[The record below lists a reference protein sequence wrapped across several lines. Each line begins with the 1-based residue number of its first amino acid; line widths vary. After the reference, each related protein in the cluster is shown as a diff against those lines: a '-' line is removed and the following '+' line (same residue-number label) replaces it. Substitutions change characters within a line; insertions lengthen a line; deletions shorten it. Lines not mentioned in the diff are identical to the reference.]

1 MVTSAMRRQAA
12 LDAIAAV
19 LVGAVA
25 GDVETELVD
34 FKLEDSRWDHRAAA
48 PREIGPQSD
57 AAAIALAREAA
68 CLANNPT
75 KGGVLVVGIHDKMA
89 GPGALIGACSDA
101 TWLRRRIFA
110 LTQPSLNADVEEIY
124 EGGVRLLL
132 VNVPDALGEIYAD
145 GKLRTRVGTD
155 CVELT
160 GDAARHFLEER
171 RGFDWSAQPSGLR
184 LSSATPDAIES
195 AVAHYQRKNGTTLGA
210 REIALRLK
218 VLLDQADPDPELT
231 NAGALLLCEFEPGRD
246 QIDLLVT
253 VAEGAA
259 SSRRINGPA
268 PVLPLYDRVMLALL
282 DDIFPGRN
290 EIVGGENQVVRSLPE
305 LALREALVNAIMHR
319 DYRLDRA
326 TIIAL
331 AAGDPTD
338 VYKVRSPG
346 GFPPGVSANRLL
358 ATQSEARNPGLA
370 EAMRVLGLADR
381 EGVGIDSMYRV
392 MLRDG
397 HPEPEIV
404 EDGGEVVV
412 RLPAGSPDLRLREYF
427 DRVSKRRRS
436 LAEDV
441 RASIG
446 IEMLCRQ
453 PVVRPE
459 GLAVAS
465 QATPAD
471 AARTLA
477 NLEQAG
483 AVERLLNGSLSYR
496 LTKEAR
502 GALGHRL
509 KYRRRTALDERMD
522 QVDALLDVLTEVGR
536 ADLIGRLGLNEVQA
550 SRVLGA
556 MVAAERI
563 EGTTPIR
570 RGPGMRYRRRR

>member
-25 GDVETELVD
+25 GDAETELVD

-210 REIALRLK
+210 RELALRLK

-268 PVLPLYDRVMLALL
+268 PVMPLYDRVMLALL

-290 EIVGGENQVVRSLPE
+290 EIVGG
-305 LALREALVNAIMHR
+305 REPGR
-319 DYRLDRA
+319 
-326 TIIAL
+326 AL
-331 AAGDPTD
+331 APGAGPS
-338 VYKVRSPG
+338 RSAGQRHHAPRLQAGQGDDHRPRRRRPDGRLQGALPG
-346 GFPPGVSANRLL
+346 
-358 ATQSEARNPGLA
+358 
-370 EAMRVLGLADR
+370 
-381 EGVGIDSMYRV
+381 
-392 MLRDG
+392 
-397 HPEPEIV
+397 
-404 EDGGEVVV
+404 
-412 RLPAGSPDLRLREYF
+412 RLPAGG
-427 DRVSKRRRS
+427 V
-436 LAEDV
+436 
-441 RASIG
+441 G
-446 IEMLCRQ
+446 Q
-453 PVVRPE
+453 PAACD
-459 GLAVAS
+459 AVG
-465 QATPAD
+465 
-471 AARTLA
+471 
-477 NLEQAG
+477 G
-483 AVERLLNGSLSYR
+483 AQSW
-496 LTKEAR
+496 
-502 GALGHRL
+502 
-509 KYRRRTALDERMD
+509 
-522 QVDALLDVLTEVGR
+522 
-536 ADLIGRLGLNEVQA
+536 
-550 SRVLGA
+550 
-556 MVAAERI
+556 
-563 EGTTPIR
+563 PR
-570 RGPGMRYRRRR
+570 RGDASPRAGRPRRRRHRQHVPSDASRRTSRA